1 MTTTEERF
9 SYARTTS
16 ICLSAIALLALG
28 LFLFALT
35 SIRKQ
40 PLEMSNLTVSN
51 LRHSTKW
58 LGMDLESNYWELA
71 KICLQE
77 AKLNLDSVLSDTTP
91 KTANEIKDLFEKVNA
106 RHSLARHW
114 FVLQD
119 GVVRFAFLQTPS
131 QQRLQTYLGTQ
142 DPAVK
147 LIRTIQDG
155 FRSAELLER
164 MKSRDPTSLAS

>member
-1 MTTTEERF
+1 
-9 SYARTTS
+9 
-16 ICLSAIALLALG
+16 
-28 LFLFALT
+28 
-35 SIRKQ
+35 
-40 PLEMSNLTVSN
+40 
-51 LRHSTKW
+51 
-58 LGMDLESNYWELA
+58 MDLESNYWELA

-91 KTANEIKDLFEKVNA
+91 KTANEIKDLLEKVNA

-155 FRSAELLER
+155 FRSAELLGR